1 MDTFEAIMSRR
12 TSHLWKDEPVPE
24 EVLSRA
30 LEGAHHAPCH
40 RFTWPWR
47 FIRVSEPHREA
58 LFALALE
65 LKSKGR
71 EQTPAFLEK
80 IRKKVRNPAELVVV
94 VQPRKEDAFEAR
106 EDYAAIACAIQN
118 MALIVHAAGYA
129 SKWSTGELTTH
140 ADTYGMLAV
149 DEREQEIVGFV
160 WIGVPELENPPIP
173 KRSPLEEHVRWSS
186 EASWTRG

>member
-12 TSHLWKDEPVPE
+12 TSHLWKAEPVPE
-24 EVLSRA
+24 AVVSRA
-30 LEGAHHAPCH
+30 LEGAHRAPCH

-47 FIRVSEPHREA
+47 FVRVTEDHREA

-71 EQTPAFLEK
+71 EKTPAFMEK

-118 MALIVHAAGYA
+118 MALIVHSEGYA
-129 SKWSTGELTTH
+129 SKWSTGGLTTH
-140 ADTYGMLAV
+140 PDTYNMLSIQ
-149 DEREQEIVGFV
+149 EPQEEIVGFI
-160 WIGVPELENPPIP
+160 WIGVPELKSPQAP
-173 KRSPLEEHVRWSS
+173 KRTPLEEHVRWSS
-186 EASWTRG
+186 ELP